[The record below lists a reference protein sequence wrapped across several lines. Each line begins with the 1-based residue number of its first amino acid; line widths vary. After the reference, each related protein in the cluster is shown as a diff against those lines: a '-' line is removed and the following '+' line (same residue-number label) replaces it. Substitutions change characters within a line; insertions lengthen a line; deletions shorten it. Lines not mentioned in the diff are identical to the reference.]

1 MIPASVIPLSLKK
14 LQKDKYLRRFRFLVL
29 SLILGVGACASSAD
43 KEISQPAET
52 QMSASWQ
59 DRPADSEVLY
69 QKRFAALAARE
80 RLEYDVMAPVLGAA
94 QPNLPDVS
102 ADVLPPSAVE
112 KIVGYA
118 AANNSSALLV
128 WHDGKLAAEQYF
140 DGNSAATPMV
150 SKSLSKPLSAI
161 AIGRAIALGDIKNL
175 NQKLS
180 DFIVE
185 WKGTPKE
192 SMTVRHMLS
201 MTSGLLEQSF
211 AMDPDSPFPRAYLD
225 PYHGQY
231 IIDEYPLTDT
241 PGTKY
246 SYNNATGDL
255 VAIVIERATGRQ
267 YEEFIGTEILQKI
280 GAPGGTIWLNRDGG
294 LAHSGCCMLL
304 PAESWLKLGILL
316 VNDGK
321 IDGAPLLPE
330 GYVDQMRTAS
340 ATNPYYGLGVWIGSP
355 YEERR
360 GFMGPASQA
369 PKVLH
374 SAAYLADDLFLFD
387 GNGNQVT
394 YIIPSKKLVILRMG
408 DSPPKEPEWDNSFI
422 PNIIL
427 EALDN

>member
-1 MIPASVIPLSLKK
+1 MSTTDNAMADPAKTP
-14 LQKDKYLRRFRFLVL
+14 
-29 SLILGVGACASSAD
+29 
-43 KEISQPAET
+43 
-52 QMSASWQ
+52 MSPSWK
-59 DRPADSEVLY
+59 DRPADSETLY
-69 QKRFAALAARE
+69 RKRFAAIAARE
-80 RLEYDVMAPVLGAA
+80 RLEYDVMVPVPGAA
-94 QPNLPDVS
+94 QSNLPDVS
-102 ADVLPPSAVE
+102 TNALPQSAVE

-118 AANNSSALLV
+118 AKNNSSALLV
-128 WHDGKLAAEQYF
+128 WHDGNLAAEHYF
-140 DGNSAATPMV
+140 EGNTATTPLV

-161 AIGRAIALGDIKNL
+161 AIGRAIALGDIKSL
-175 NQKLS
+175 DQKLS

-185 WKGTPKE
+185 WQGTPKE

-201 MTSGLLEQSF
+201 MASGLLEQSF

-241 PGTKY
+241 PGAKY

-280 GAPGGTIWLNRDGG
+280 GAPGGTIWLNREGG

-321 IDGAPLLPE
+321 MDGAPVLPE
-330 GYVDQMRTAS
+330 GYVDEMRTAS
-340 ATNPYYGLGVWIGSP
+340 KTNPYYGLGVWIGSP
-355 YEERR
+355 YAERR

-369 PKVLH
+369 PKVFH
-374 SAAYLADDLFLFD
+374 SAPYLANDLFLFD

-422 PNIIL
+422 PNTIL
-427 EALDN
+427 EALDK

>member
-1 MIPASVIPLSLKK
+1 MRYPQLFALMLLLGATACMSTTDNAMAEPAKTP
-14 LQKDKYLRRFRFLVL
+14 
-29 SLILGVGACASSAD
+29 
-43 KEISQPAET
+43 
-52 QMSASWQ
+52 MSASWK
-59 DRPADSEVLY
+59 DRPADSETLY
-69 QKRFAALAARE
+69 RKRFAAIAARE
-80 RLEYDVMAPVLGAA
+80 RLEYDVMAPVPGAA
-94 QPNLPDVS
+94 QSSLPDVS
-102 ADVLPPSAVE
+102 TDALPPSAVE

-118 AANNSSALLV
+118 AKNNSSALLV
-128 WHDGKLAAEQYF
+128 WHDGKLAAERYF
-140 DGNSAATPMV
+140 AGNTATTPLV

-161 AIGRAIALGDIKNL
+161 AIGRGIALGDIKSL
-175 NQKLS
+175 DQKLS

-185 WKGTPKE
+185 WQGTPKE

-201 MTSGLLEQSF
+201 MASGLLEQSF
-211 AMDPDSPFPRAYLD
+211 EMDPDSPFPRAYLD

-267 YEEFIGTEILQKI
+267 YEEFIGTEILRKI
-280 GAPGGTIWLNRDGG
+280 GAPGGTIWLNREGG

-321 IDGAPLLPE
+321 VDGAPVLPE
-330 GYVDQMRTAS
+330 GYVDEMRTAS

-355 YEERR
+355 YTERR
-360 GFMGPASQA
+360 GFMGPVSQA
-369 PKVLH
+369 PKVFH
-374 SAAYLADDLFLFD
+374 SAPYLANDLFLFD

-394 YIIPSKKLVILRMG
+394 YIVPSRKLVILRMG

-422 PNIIL
+422 PNTIL
-427 EALDN
+427 KALDK

>member
-1 MIPASVIPLSLKK
+1 MRYPQLLAVSLLLGATACMSTTDNALAGPAKTP
-14 LQKDKYLRRFRFLVL
+14 
-29 SLILGVGACASSAD
+29 
-43 KEISQPAET
+43 P
-52 QMSASWQ
+52 SASWK
-59 DRPADSEVLY
+59 DRPADSETLY
-69 QKRFAALAARE
+69 KKRFAAIAARE
-80 RLEYDVMAPVLGAA
+80 RLEYDVMAPVPGAT
-94 QPNLPDVS
+94 QSNLPELSTD
-102 ADVLPPSAVE
+102 ALPRSAVE
-112 KIVGYA
+112 KIIDYA
-118 AANNSSALLV
+118 AKNNSSALLV
-128 WHDGKLAAEQYF
+128 WHDGTLAAERYF
-140 DGNSAATPMV
+140 EGNTATTPLV

-161 AIGRAIALGDIKNL
+161 AIGRAIALGHITSLD
-175 NQKLS
+175 QKLS

-185 WKGTPKE
+185 WQGTPKE
-192 SMTVRHMLS
+192 SMTIRHMLS
-201 MTSGLLEQSF
+201 MASGLLEQSF

-231 IIDEYPLTDT
+231 IIDEYPLTDV

-280 GAPGGTIWLNRDGG
+280 GAPGGMIWLNREGG

-316 VNDGK
+316 ANDGK
-321 IDGAPLLPE
+321 VDGAPVLPE
-330 GYVDQMRTAS
+330 GYVDEMRTAS

-355 YEERR
+355 YAERR

-369 PKVLH
+369 PKVFH
-374 SAAYLADDLFLFD
+374 SAPYLADDLFLFD

-394 YIIPSKKLVILRMG
+394 YIVPSRKLVILRMG

-422 PNIIL
+422 PNTIL
-427 EALDN
+427 QALKP

>member
-1 MIPASVIPLSLKK
+1 MSTTDNAMAEPAKTP
-14 LQKDKYLRRFRFLVL
+14 
-29 SLILGVGACASSAD
+29 
-43 KEISQPAET
+43 
-52 QMSASWQ
+52 MSPSWK
-59 DRPADSEVLY
+59 DRPADSETLY
-69 QKRFAALAARE
+69 RKRFAAIAARE
-80 RLEYDVMAPVLGAA
+80 RLQYDVMAPVPGAP
-94 QPNLPDVS
+94 QSNLPDVS
-102 ADVLPPSAVE
+102 TNALPQSAVE

-118 AANNSSALLV
+118 AKNNSSALMV
-128 WHDGKLAAEQYF
+128 WHDGKLAAEHYF
-140 DGNSAATPMV
+140 EGNTSTTPLV

-161 AIGRAIALGDIKNL
+161 AIGRAIALGDIKSL
-175 NQKLS
+175 DQKLS

-185 WKGTPKE
+185 WQGTPKE

-201 MTSGLLEQSF
+201 MASGLLEQSF
-211 AMDPDSPFPRAYLD
+211 EMDPDSPFPRAYLD

-241 PGTKY
+241 PGAKY

-280 GAPGGTIWLNRDGG
+280 GAPGGTIWLNREGG

-321 IDGAPLLPE
+321 MDGAPLLPE
-330 GYVDQMRTAS
+330 GYVDEMRTAS
-340 ATNPYYGLGVWIGSP
+340 TTNPYYGLGVWIGSP
-355 YEERR
+355 YAERR
-360 GFMGPASQA
+360 GFMGSASQA
-369 PKVLH
+369 PKVFH
-374 SAAYLADDLFLFD
+374 SAPYLANDLFMFD

-422 PNIIL
+422 PNTIL
-427 EALDN
+427 EALDK